1 MQHLYT
7 RYSETYSSL
16 RNVFAR
22 LRQSVLANSL
32 RTVILLFVLA
42 LSCGAWGE
50 TIYFTN
56 VALKDGKMVQGMSNA
71 KTQFITQKTNGFEAI
86 NNLTISSTPAPA
98 SIYYND
104 ADLTNLSV
112 KDKWGS
118 SSTANKYMRGF
129 KWANSTEYT
138 LSLGTNIASSI
149 IFYGWCGGKKK
160 TLTIGNKSQISAAN
174 KQTFEVYNFTDNFT
188 GDIKLKGD
196 GDFYGI
202 IAINLSSCTA
212 PTITTQPV
220 SDTYSVGAT
229 PTPLQVA
236 ATGEGTLTYQW
247 QSSTDNTTFADITGE
262 TSATY
267 TPPTD
272 KAGTTYY
279 RCIVSSGSCSETSAP
294 ATITIAANKII
305 YLNTGVWNTANPVFV
320 AHSYAGSATADI
332 VMEKCADDCSGSI
345 YKAEVPA
352 SHTNVIFLREKTGT
366 ADDWWNCNNLWN
378 RTAELTIPEN
388 NDLFTI
394 TDWNN
399 GGTYTCDGNSHNC
412 SNGTWGTYVQSYSVS
427 FNMNGHGNAVS
438 DQCVQSGAAI
448 TQPAAPTATGYT
460 FAGWYADAACT
471 QAWDFSTPV
480 TAATTLYAKWT
491 ENLTSPVSIKGAW
504 DGWTVHP
511 LEKKPGETGDVAYY
525 TVHLTAGTYEFT
537 PFCGDVHY
545 KIHIPEGA
553 AHAEPMTRARA
564 NGTEWY
570 LYKDGQENC
579 SIVADYA
586 GNYTFRIDYTP
597 TNENGRYG
605 VTVTYPAL
613 HTITYQE
620 GRPAEYGSLTT
631 FGIPTSTTQVV
642 DGGALTLPDYTT
654 IKIAAGSTTVY
665 KFAGWSDGKTTYP
678 AYQTTIDNLT
688 SDLTLT
694 ATWQPVSFN
703 IYYWDGQ
710 NEDNSQN
717 KAITGLTPTTY
728 TYASNDPLPTDAAAI
743 TNAAGKQGVVFKNW
757 KVRDWDQTTFTLK
770 DLDYTT
776 PYHRYGDINLYA
788 EWDTFCGEM
797 MRATITGE
805 SSATLTGN
813 YAGSAEV
820 KVAKGNATD
829 GYKLGKDGYFVKLTL
844 KNATFQAGDYVVVNV
859 ITPSA
864 YLELYA
870 DKGNTLWCKKTGVT
884 TGENILPLPAEAIGK
899 NTVYLYRTSKSAANM
914 NPFITYMSIVRP
926 CCTAPAF
933 TWENEPTNSRV
944 QDEDFEL
951 STTSNSGGAVIYQS
965 NNTNVATIV
974 DGNKLH
980 FVGEGTVTI
989 TAVLAANGD
998 YCDATLST
1006 TIDVVDQCGASS
1018 VIYNLP
1024 AGTNAKALTTAE
1036 SVTAT
1041 EGLTANRAITAV
1053 GITLGTSGKELTDGN
1068 NNKENLT
1075 VSIPNTS
1082 QLDKTKYLSFEYTVA
1097 DGKCFMPCD
1106 IQLKVQPISNACYF
1120 LIEMTDGNNTLSE
1133 TTTSLKNSVVND
1145 IRVNNPGNISFCR
1158 TVTLKIYSY
1167 GATTGYRLGTP
1178 IRILG
1183 TLDNSVTATIVPD
1196 GGTIP
1201 NAAALGWIL
1210 QSDGTYTKQI
1220 PQGANLTMPDIT
1232 RDGYTLTVYHDH
1244 NSDTYHPG
1252 NTFPL
1257 NANYTFTA
1265 QWRAVTPDGNVTAI
1279 VNPNGGVLTDATGWD
1294 PQLDGTFIQTV
1305 KKGSTLTLPEVTKT
1319 GYRFLYYTDETNDDY
1334 YPTSPFPLNADY
1346 VFTAQWCQHNTKL
1359 KWNVESWKFDDN
1371 GTAPKLT
1378 TTNLPDGA
1386 LIQYVSSNTAVAT
1399 ISDDGSTITPFMGG
1413 QTTIT
1418 AIYDGDGDYCPAEAS
1433 YTLTVECNDPT
1444 PQIVGEGI
1452 LTGCNNSIKLRVKQ
1466 ALETGL
1472 TDYPAT
1478 GYSFQWYKDGQP
1490 IANATADTY
1499 TAQTVG
1505 EYFVVVH
1512 GDCYSQSNTAKITSN
1527 AAATPEVVT
1536 LTRFQYYRPGHTY
1549 TDNADTRHLFAYK
1562 SAGEDSK
1569 ACEIKTVIKHA
1580 AKTAEKPDAE
1590 ITDMSFLQT
1599 TGTPDE
1605 NGRYTVTASLNAIS
1619 TDIDNLL
1626 TAGDT
1631 IVVTLT
1637 PYDNCGTLATAY
1649 AQSLN
1654 IYITNKPALAF
1665 IISGAD
1671 SYTRDNKKH
1680 KLHGDFLTGI
1690 NKADLCKQSGSAWAE
1705 SDKGT
1710 ELPLYTALKKEFEV
1724 VPVNGYAAFNL
1735 LNYEPFDIV
1744 MLTDF
1749 PKTDA
1754 INKNTHPAYG
1764 VLDSLA
1770 YIVDYRPMF
1779 SLKGHMAKKE
1789 LTTWGTKGFIADPAT
1804 PTINPQTDMTVLC
1817 YAHGIFAHLP
1827 EKANGTATTKK
1838 DSLENIIRDENN
1850 NIIVRITDGGGYNKK
1865 KALQGFT
1872 AVDANNFVNIAII
1885 PEGKSGGSL
1894 VACCERQTNINA
1906 RFLLLSVNAD
1916 ATSKITPIGEQAI
1929 IKGLHY
1935 LLETNAANVSD
1946 CSVTFHNGG
1955 DMQNPGNGDHLWT
1968 TPTNWSTG
1976 RLPLK
1981 EQNIRIIAN
1990 CIVNTTDASVANI
2003 LIKDGNTL
2011 TINSNA
2017 ALKTT
2022 GKIKQLNTDNTT
2034 SPLTNT
2040 NVITIKADASH
2051 TGALIHTTTED
2062 ETLAATVQLYSKAYL
2077 VVTAD
2082 GKKEKYWQY
2091 IGIPIKEAP
2100 IPENFFG
2107 AYTYIYS
2114 EQKGGRGWTRQ
2125 FDGSSLH
2132 GDFSGYA
2139 TSQTQAETFVLKGDL
2154 AATTDRRIRLTY
2166 TADGGQGSN
2175 LIGNSWTAP
2184 IRIDQLQTSD
2194 FNGADATIYIYN
2206 TGRDDVKDNPSYIE
2220 GPTTAGQWMSI
2231 PINMV
2236 NTAEW
2241 KGLKVIPAM
2250 QAFQVNTG
2258 EETDLV
2264 LNYNRLVRSSTTT
2277 DINTPLRA
2285 PKRTDDAL
2293 SVMRVRVSD
2302 SRTYTD
2308 LYLAQHPFFTDY
2320 FDNGWDAA
2328 FVEGDGRSASLYA
2341 ITPLGEMAVAA
2352 QPQTDG
2358 TVLGFTPRR
2367 ETEYTFSFG
2376 YTGEMLYLNDTKQ
2389 KRSTLITDWNTYTFT
2404 ANEDDDVNR
2413 FYISSTPIDV
2423 QTPTGLTNITTM
2435 DGILRINNPAHE
2447 NLSIGIYDAAGRL
2460 CALSHTAEAMADIIL
2475 PATQGV
2481 YLVHINGENTQ
2492 IVHKVTR

>member
-7 RYSETYSSL
+7 LNSVLLRFFVIFLFLSLGNNKILGDDCSCVVSNSNNTTFSETFKDGTILYNIDSDGRIKTSKGGFGKSNIIADGNKATGACLSDQRFVIKFPVAVTEIKIEAYSSSSRRRTIKKVSVGNSMEKGKYSDITSSSTLDAQSGKPDYSYTFTIKWATPIEANRYIWVDLSNKCNIYKITYTYISSCTTFTYHFGTKGQSDWQQECFVYEEGTTDTYYIKNYTIPNKTDYYVGWKGEWNNGTNTDWKSANVGLSTMPFALQRSKTLGQIENGNNVGAVGTL
-16 RNVFAR
+16 RIYGNSKDDNKYIGFIPGGYVLR
-22 LRQSVLANSL
+22 LGNGDTWTSSALTAITNKIDE
-32 RTVILLFVLA
+32 TV
-42 LSCGAWGE
+42 WTTE
-50 TIYFTN
+50 TTTLTESIINGHYY
-56 VALKDGKMVQGMSNA
+56 VALKTADGFVWSPNSSTDSQVLGIMG
-71 KTQFITQKTNGFEAI
+71 QKNGADSWG
-86 NNLTISSTPAPA
+86 NNLNTSDVGKRGFFRIWADNDANNFCCHFVPVYRIVYKANYPTGTAPA
-98 SIYYND
+98 DTYSADVSVEETKTITLAGAPAAPNGYVFGGWTLAQDGSGNVLASD
-104 ADLTNLSV
+104 A
-112 KDKWGS
+112 
-118 SSTANKYMRGF
+118 
-129 KWANSTEYT
+129 EYT
-138 LSLGTNIASSI
+138 LTQPQNDVMLYAQWEKETILYTDTYI
-149 IFYGWCGGKKK
+149 WKKQADA
-160 TLTIGNKSQISAAN
+160 TGCVENPDVAANANQAYTERTYSYSTIGGGTSMGRPTAAG
-174 KQTFEVYNFTDNFT
+174 E
-188 GDIKLKGD
+188 
-196 GDFYGI
+196 
-202 IAINLSSCTA
+202 
-212 PTITTQPV
+212 
-220 SDTYSVGAT
+220 YS
-229 PTPLQVA
+229 
-236 ATGEGTLTYQW
+236 
-247 QSSTDNTTFADITGE
+247 
-262 TSATY
+262 
-267 TPPTD
+267 
-272 KAGTTYY
+272 
-279 RCIVSSGSCSETSAP
+279 
-294 ATITIAANKII
+294 ITIAARSG
-305 YLNTGVWNTANPVFV
+305 YLIQSICTYGKVETASQISWDN
-320 AHSYAGSATADI
+320 G
-332 VMEKCADDCSGSI
+332 
-345 YKAEVPA
+345 
-352 SHTNVIFLREKTGT
+352 
-366 ADDWWNCNNLWN
+366 
-378 RTAELTIPEN
+378 LTWT
-388 NDLFTI
+388 DLE
-394 TDWNN
+394 
-399 GGTYTCDGNSHNC
+399 TYTTEQKNVF
-412 SNGTWGTYVQSYSVS
+412 T
-427 FNMNGHGNAVS
+427 
-438 DQCVQSGAAI
+438 
-448 TQPAAPTATGYT
+448 APTGGAKSFIIQCTTTDGTGGIWWRNALVTLIDGPACTDPT
-460 FAGWYADAACT
+460 FAWG
-471 QAWDFSTPV
+471 
-480 TAATTLYAKWT
+480 
-491 ENLTSPVSIKGAW
+491 
-504 DGWTVHP
+504 
-511 LEKKPGETGDVAYY
+511 
-525 TVHLTAGTYEFT
+525 
-537 PFCGDVHY
+537 
-545 KIHIPEGA
+545 
-553 AHAEPMTRARA
+553 
-564 NGTEWY
+564 
-570 LYKDGQENC
+570 
-579 SIVADYA
+579 
-586 GNYTFRIDYTP
+586 
-597 TNENGRYG
+597 
-605 VTVTYPAL
+605 
-613 HTITYQE
+613 
-620 GRPAEYGSLTT
+620 
-631 FGIPTSTTQVV
+631 
-642 DGGALTLPDYTT
+642 
-654 IKIAAGSTTVY
+654 
-665 KFAGWSDGKTTYP
+665 
-678 AYQTTIDNLT
+678 
-688 SDLTLT
+688 
-694 ATWQPVSFN
+694 
-703 IYYWDGQ
+703 
-710 NEDNSQN
+710 
-717 KAITGLTPTTY
+717 
-728 TYASNDPLPTDAAAI
+728 
-743 TNAAGKQGVVFKNW
+743 
-757 KVRDWDQTTFTLK
+757 
-770 DLDYTT
+770 
-776 PYHRYGDINLYA
+776 
-788 EWDTFCGEM
+788 
-797 MRATITGE
+797 
-805 SSATLTGN
+805 
-813 YAGSAEV
+813 
-820 KVAKGNATD
+820 
-829 GYKLGKDGYFVKLTL
+829 
-844 KNATFQAGDYVVVNV
+844 
-859 ITPSA
+859 
-864 YLELYA
+864 
-870 DKGNTLWCKKTGVT
+870 
-884 TGENILPLPAEAIGK
+884 
-899 NTVYLYRTSKSAANM
+899 
-914 NPFITYMSIVRP
+914 
-926 CCTAPAF
+926 
-933 TWENEPTNSRV
+933 NEPTNSRV

-951 STTSNSGGAVIYQS
+951 RTTSKSGGAVIYQS

-989 TAVLAANGD
+989 TAILAANGD

-1041 EGLTANRAITAV
+1041 EGLTANSKITAA
-1053 GITLGTSGKELTDGN
+1053 GITLGTKGKELTEGDG
-1068 NNKENLT
+1068 NKENLT
-1075 VSIPNTS
+1075 VSISNTS

-1097 DGKCFMPCD
+1097 GGKCFMPCD

-1133 TTTSLKNSVVND
+1133 TTTSLEHSVVND
-1145 IRVNNPGNISFCR
+1145 ILVNNPGNISFCGK
-1158 TVTLKIYSY
+1158 VTLKIYSY
-1167 GATTGYRLGTP
+1167 GATKGYRLGTP

-1232 RDGYTLTVYHDH
+1232 RDGYTLTAYHDH

-1257 NANYTFTA
+1257 NADYTFTA

-1279 VNPNGGVLTDATGWD
+1279 VNPNGGVLTDETVWTK
-1294 PQLDGTFIQTV
+1294 QLDGTFIQTV

-1346 VFTAQWCQHNTKL
+1346 VFTAQWCQRDTKL
-1359 KWNVESWKFDDN
+1359 EWNVASWKFDNN

-1378 TTNLPDGA
+1378 TTNLPAGA

-1452 LTGCNNSIKLRVKQ
+1452 LTGCNTSITLRVKQ
-1466 ALETGL
+1466 AQETGL
-1472 TDYPAT
+1472 TDYPTT
-1478 GYSFQWYKDGQP
+1478 GFSFQWYKDGQP

-1569 ACEIKTVIKHA
+1569 ACEIKAVIKHA
-1580 AKTAEKPDAE
+1580 TKTAEKPDAE
-1590 ITDMSFLQT
+1590 ITDRSFLQT
-1599 TGTPDE
+1599 TDTPDE

-1690 NKADLCKQSGSAWAE
+1690 NKADLCKQSGSKWAE
-1705 SDKGT
+1705 SDQGT
-1710 ELPLYTALKKEFEV
+1710 ELPLYTALKNEFEV
-1724 VPVNGYAAFNL
+1724 VPVNGYATFNL

-1754 INKNTHPAYG
+1754 INKDTHPAYG

-1789 LTTWGTKGFIADPAT
+1789 LTQWGTKGFIADPAT
-1804 PTINPQTDMTVLC
+1804 PTINPQMNMTVLC
-1817 YAHGIFAHLP
+1817 YAHGIFDGLD
-1827 EKANGTATTKK
+1827 EFDYKGGGTPVRT
-1838 DSLENIIRDENN
+1838 DSLNKILLDKDGNIV
-1850 NIIVRITDGGGYNKK
+1850 VRITDGGGYNKK

-1872 AVDANNFVNIAII
+1872 AVDANNFVNIATI
-1885 PEGKSGGSL
+1885 PEGKSNGSL
-1894 VACCERQTNINA
+1894 ITCCERQTNINA

-1916 ATSKITPIGEQAI
+1916 ATSKITPIGQKAI
-1929 IKGLHY
+1929 IQGLHY
-1935 LLETNAANVSD
+1935 LLKTDAANVSD

-2011 TINSNA
+2011 TINSDA

-2040 NVITIKADASH
+2040 NIITIKADANH
-2051 TGALIHTTTED
+2051 TGALIHTTAED
-2062 ETLAATVQLYSKAYL
+2062 ETLAATVELYSKAYL

-2100 IPENFFG
+2100 IPENFRG

-2114 EQKGGRGWTRQ
+2114 EQKGGNGWTRQ

-2139 TSQTQAETFVLKGDL
+2139 TSQPQAETFVLKGDL

-2184 IRIDQLQTSD
+2184 IRIDQLQTAD

-2206 TGRDDVKDNPSYIE
+2206 TGRDDVKDNPSYID
-2220 GPTTAGQWMSI
+2220 GSTTAGQWMGI

-2264 LNYNRLVRSSTTT
+2264 LNYNRLVRSSTAT
-2277 DINTPLRA
+2277 DINTPLRT
-2285 PKRTDDAL
+2285 PKRTNDAL

-2308 LYLAQHPFFTDY
+2308 LYLAQHQFFTDN

-2358 TVLGFTPRR
+2358 TVLGFTPGR

>member
-7 RYSETYSSL
+7 LNSVLLRFFVIFLFLSLGNNKILGDDCSCVVSNSNNTTFSETFKDGTILYNIDSDGRIKTSKGGFGKSNIIADGIKATGACLSDQRFVIKFPVAVTEIKIEAYSSSSGRTIKKVSVGNSMEKGKYSDITSSSTLDAQSGKPDYSYTFTIKWATPIEANRYIWVDLSNKCNIYKITYTYISSCTTFTYHFGTKGQSDWQQECFVYEEGTTDTYYIKNYTIPNKPDYYVGWKGEWNNGTNTDWKSANVGLSTMPFALQRSKTLGQIENGNNVGAVGTL
-16 RNVFAR
+16 RIYGNSKDDNKYIGFIPGGYVLR
-22 LRQSVLANSL
+22 LGNGDTWTSSALTAITNKIDE
-32 RTVILLFVLA
+32 TV
-42 LSCGAWGE
+42 WTTE
-50 TIYFTN
+50 TTTLTESIINGHYY
-56 VALKDGKMVQGMSNA
+56 VALKTADGFVWSPNRSEDSQVSGIMG
-71 KTQFITQKTNGFEAI
+71 QKNGADSWG
-86 NNLTISSTPAPA
+86 NNLNASDVGKRGFFRIWADNAANNFCCHFVPVYRIVYKANYPTGTAPA
-98 SIYYND
+98 DTYSADVSVEETKTITLAGAPAAPNGYVFSGWTLAQDGSGNVLASD
-104 ADLTNLSV
+104 A
-112 KDKWGS
+112 
-118 SSTANKYMRGF
+118 
-129 KWANSTEYT
+129 EYT
-138 LSLGTNIASSI
+138 L
-149 IFYGWCGGKKK
+149 
-160 TLTIGNKSQISAAN
+160 
-174 KQTFEVYNFTDNFT
+174 
-188 GDIKLKGD
+188 
-196 GDFYGI
+196 
-202 IAINLSSCTA
+202 
-212 PTITTQPV
+212 TQP
-220 SDTYSVGAT
+220 
-229 PTPLQVA
+229 Q
-236 ATGEGTLTYQW
+236 
-247 QSSTDNTTFADITGE
+247 
-262 TSATY
+262 
-267 TPPTD
+267 
-272 KAGTTYY
+272 
-279 RCIVSSGSCSETSAP
+279 
-294 ATITIAANKII
+294 
-305 YLNTGVWNTANPVFV
+305 
-320 AHSYAGSATADI
+320 
-332 VMEKCADDCSGSI
+332 
-345 YKAEVPA
+345 
-352 SHTNVIFLREKTGT
+352 
-366 ADDWWNCNNLWN
+366 
-378 RTAELTIPEN
+378 
-388 NDLFTI
+388 ND
-394 TDWNN
+394 
-399 GGTYTCDGNSHNC
+399 
-412 SNGTWGTYVQSYSVS
+412 VV
-427 FNMNGHGNAVS
+427 
-438 DQCVQSGAAI
+438 
-448 TQPAAPTATGYT
+448 
-460 FAGWYADAACT
+460 
-471 QAWDFSTPV
+471 
-480 TAATTLYAKWT
+480 LYAQWT
-491 ENLTSPVSIKGAW
+491 AR
-504 DGWTVHP
+504 
-511 LEKKPGETGDVAYY
+511 ETY
-525 TVHLTAGTYEFT
+525 
-537 PFCGDVHY
+537 
-545 KIHIPEGA
+545 
-553 AHAEPMTRARA
+553 
-564 NGTEWY
+564 
-570 LYKDGQENC
+570 
-579 SIVADYA
+579 
-586 GNYTFRIDYTP
+586 
-597 TNENGRYG
+597 
-605 VTVTYPAL
+605 
-613 HTITYQE
+613 TITY
-620 GRPAEYGSLTT
+620 YDT
-631 FGIPTSTTQVV
+631 
-642 DGGALTLPDYTT
+642 D
-654 IKIAAGSTTVY
+654 
-665 KFAGWSDGKTTYP
+665 KTTE
-678 AYQTTIDNLT
+678 L
-688 SDLTLT
+688 
-694 ATWQPVSFN
+694 
-703 IYYWDGQ
+703 
-710 NEDNSQN
+710 
-717 KAITGLTPTTY
+717 TGLTPTEY
-728 TYASNDPLPTDAAAI
+728 TKGVGVAAFPTPVKEGYTFKEWHIFWTDGGIEHDEVKSSILPTDFG
-743 TNAAGKQGVVFKNW
+743 NV
-757 KVRDWDQTTFTLK
+757 
-770 DLDYTT
+770 
-776 PYHRYGDINLYA
+776 NLYA
-788 EWDTFCGEM
+788 VWDTFCGEM
-797 MRATITGE
+797 MRATITGA

-813 YAGSAEV
+813 YAGSPTESVEV
-820 KVAKGNATD
+820 NVATGNATN
-829 GYKLGKDGYFVKLTL
+829 GYKLGADGNYVKLTL

-859 ITPSA
+859 VKKPDGDI
-864 YLELYA
+864 LELYA
-870 DKGNTLWCKKTGVT
+870 NNDKILWCKKTGVT
-884 TGENILPLPAEAIGK
+884 TGENILPLPAEAVGK
-899 NTVYLYRTSKSAANM
+899 NTVYLYRTSSSM

-926 CCTAPAF
+926 CCTAPTFA
-933 TWENEPTNSRV
+933 WVNEPTNSRV
-944 QDEDFEL
+944 QDADFEL
-951 STTSNSGGAVIYQS
+951 STTSNSGGAVTYQS
-965 NNTNVATIV
+965 NNTYVATIV

-1041 EGLTANRAITAV
+1041 EGLTANTAITAA
-1053 GITLGTSGKELTDGN
+1053 GITLGTSGKEGTDSN

-1106 IQLKVQPISNACYF
+1106 IQLKVQPISNACFF

-1133 TTTSLKNSVVND
+1133 TTTSLAKTIVHD
-1145 IRVNNPGNISFCR
+1145 IRVNNPGNISFCGE
-1158 TVTLKIYSY
+1158 VTLKIYSY

-1196 GGTIP
+1196 DGTIP

-1210 QSDGTYTKQI
+1210 QSDSTYTKQI

-1232 RDGYTLTVYHDH
+1232 RDRYTLTAYHDR

-1279 VNPNGGVLTDATGWD
+1279 VNPNEGVLTDATGWD
-1294 PQLDGTFIQTV
+1294 LQWDGTFIKTV

-1346 VFTAQWCQHNTKL
+1346 VFTAQWCQYDTKL
-1359 KWNVESWKFDDN
+1359 EWNVASWKFGV
-1371 GTAPKLT
+1371 GTAPTL
-1378 TTNLPDGA
+1378 TTNLPAGA

-1399 ISDDGSTITPFMGG
+1399 ISDNGSTITPFMGG

-1418 AIYDGDGDYCPAEAS
+1418 AIYDGDGDHCPAEAS

-1452 LTGCNNSIKLRVKQ
+1452 LTGCNNSITLRVKQ

-1490 IANATADTY
+1490 IANATANTY

-1512 GDCYSQSNTAKITSN
+1512 RDCYSQSNTAKITSN
-1527 AAATPEVVT
+1527 AAVTPEVVT

-1569 ACEIKTVIKHA
+1569 ACEIKAVIKHA

-1590 ITDMSFLQT
+1590 ITDKSFLQT

-1637 PYDNCGTLATAY
+1637 PYDNCGNLATAY

-1671 SYTRDNKKH
+1671 SYTRDKYSH
-1680 KLHGDFLTGI
+1680 RLHGDFLTGI
-1690 NKADLCKQSGSAWAE
+1690 NKADLCKQTALGWVE
-1705 SDKGT
+1705 NDKKT
-1710 ELPLYTALKKEFEV
+1710 ELPLYTALKTDFEV

-1754 INKNTHPAYG
+1754 INKKTHPTYG

-1789 LTTWGTKGFIADPAT
+1789 LTTWASKGFIADPAT

-1817 YAHGIFAHLP
+1817 YAHGIFDHLP
-1827 EKANGTATTKK
+1827 EKAKGTATTKE
-1838 DSLENIIRDENN
+1838 DSLENIIRDEND
-1850 NIIVRITDGGGYNKK
+1850 NIIVRITDGGGYETIKDNKK
-1865 KALQGFT
+1865 EYPKALQGFT

-1906 RFLLLSVNAD
+1906 RFLLLSVNAG
-1916 ATSKITPIGEQAI
+1916 ATSKITPIGTKAI

-1935 LLETNAANVSD
+1935 LLETNAAYVSD

-1990 CIVNTTDASVANI
+1990 CIVNTTDATVANI

-2022 GKIKQLNTDNTT
+2022 GKIKQLNTDNYTT

-2040 NVITIKADASH
+2040 GVITIKADADH

-2206 TGRDDVKDNPSYIE
+2206 TGRDDMKDNPSYIN
-2220 GPTTAGQWMSI
+2220 GNGSTTAGQWMSI

-2264 LNYNRLVRSSTTT
+2264 LNYNRLVRSSTTP

-2308 LYLAQHPFFTDY
+2308 LYLAQHPFFTDN

-2358 TVLGFTPRR
+2358 TVLGFTPGR

-2376 YTGEMLYLNDTKQ
+2376 YTGGMLYLNDTKQ
-2389 KRSTLITDWNTYTFT
+2389 KRSMLITDWNTYTFT
-2404 ANEDDDVNR
+2404 TNEDDDVNR

-2423 QTPTGLTNITTM
+2423 QTPTGLTNITTI

>member
-1 MQHLYT
+1 MDNYMDNYMFTTQNRIFIQLLTIFAHPYLKYALSLHTFSNWAFMPQNTSFNCKSKIYHNMQHLYT
-7 RYSETYSSL
+7 RYFETHSSL

-42 LSCGAWGE
+42 LSCGAWGAANITSDNIFATGNTTFE
-50 TIYFTN
+50 NIGIISKEKTYWYNGIKLYSCNSQSITKGGDKFTTQISVPSYIADVTSGDN
-56 VALKDGKMVQGMSNA
+56 GGGYSLSGLGVQQHALAVHL
-71 KTQFITQKTNGFEAI
+71 QKG
-86 NNLTISSTPAPA
+86 NNLEVIVHCNS
-98 SIYYND
+98 
-104 ADLTNLSV
+104 LT
-112 KDKWGS
+112 
-118 SSTANKYMRGF
+118 A
-129 KWANSTEYT
+129 
-138 LSLGTNIASSI
+138 
-149 IFYGWCGGKKK
+149 CG
-160 TLTIGNKSQISAAN
+160 LTIGLDNVEYDAAYTPKTYKGVSSQISITPTQDDKTGRYHYKYTAS
-174 KQTFEVYNFTDNFT
+174 KDCVVKFLYSSSGTGKGKIFVYES
-188 GDIKLKGD
+188 
-196 GDFYGI
+196 
-202 IAINLSSCTA
+202 INVTSSCTA

-220 SDTYSVGAT
+220 SATYSIGAT

-247 QSSTDNTTFADITGE
+247 QSSTDNATFANISNA
-262 TSATY
+262 TSNTY

-279 RCIVSSGSCSETSAP
+279 HCIVSSGSCSATSAT
-294 ATITIAANKII
+294 ATITIAADNTV
-305 YLNTGVWNTANPVFV
+305 YLKPNSNWLQANARFAVYYWDASNTGWADMTRVSECEEVYMAQIPANYTNIIFCRMNPSSAGNNFDVGTVWN
-320 AHSYAGSATADI
+320 
-332 VMEKCADDCSGSI
+332 
-345 YKAEVPA
+345 
-352 SHTNVIFLREKTGT
+352 KTVDLT
-366 ADDWWNCNNLWN
+366 IENSNLY
-378 RTAELTIPEN
+378 ELTEDN
-388 NDLFTI
+388 NNWSTGSWKTYTPIECIDRWYVSGDFNNFDLTHPFTNNQVAI
-394 TDWNN
+394 TLAANTTYQFKIQHQVGNTYTWFGNSGTMTSTNCTDWNFGSLGQDDTN
-399 GGTYTCDGNSHNC
+399 AKITTTIAGAYLFTMSVNP
-412 SNGTWGTYVQSYSVS
+412 NGT
-427 FNMNGHGNAVS
+427 
-438 DQCVQSGAAI
+438 
-448 TQPAAPTATGYT
+448 PK
-460 FAGWYADAACT
+460 
-471 QAWDFSTPV
+471 
-480 TAATTLYAKWT
+480 L
-491 ENLTSPVSIKGAW
+491 
-504 DGWTVHP
+504 
-511 LEKKPGETGDVAYY
+511 
-525 TVHLTAGTYEFT
+525 
-537 PFCGDVHY
+537 
-545 KIHIPEGA
+545 
-553 AHAEPMTRARA
+553 
-564 NGTEWY
+564 
-570 LYKDGQENC
+570 
-579 SIVADYA
+579 
-586 GNYTFRIDYTP
+586 
-597 TNENGRYG
+597 
-605 VTVTYPAL
+605 TVTYPAL
-613 HTITYQE
+613 HTIKYDANMPTAWGKVVPFSAADIPSETASVGYGASYTLSANTPAIVEAKGATYAIYTFAGWNTQAD
-620 GRPAEYGSLTT
+620 GKGTT
-631 FGIPTSTTQVV
+631 YS
-642 DGGALTLPDYTT
+642 
-654 IKIAAGSTTVY
+654 AGSTIPSVSGDITLY
-665 KFAGWSDGKTTYP
+665 AQWTPRPFNITY
-678 AYQTTIDNLT
+678 YDDNQTTVLNLT
-688 SDLTLT
+688 
-694 ATWQPVSFN
+694 PN
-703 IYYWDGQ
+703 
-710 NEDNSQN
+710 
-717 KAITGLTPTTY
+717 TY
-728 TYASNDPLPTDAAAI
+728 TYPVSTTFPTP
-743 TNAAGKQGVVFKNW
+743 TKQGYSFLGWKTSPTATDYITKTDTYYGNFK
-757 KVRDWDQTTFTLK
+757 
-770 DLDYTT
+770 
-776 PYHRYGDINLYA
+776 LYA
-788 EWDTFCGEM
+788 QWKKETILYTDTYIWKQKADATGCVVDPNVAANANQEEVCTEKTYSSSTIGGGNSMGRPDNVGEYSITIAAQPGYLIQSICTYGKVETASKISWDKGITWTDL
-797 MRATITGE
+797 ATYTEQKKVFTAPTG
-805 SSATLTGN
+805 G
-813 YAGSAEV
+813 
-820 KVAKGNATD
+820 AKSFIIKCTTTD
-829 GYKLGKDGYFVKLTL
+829 GTGGIWWRNALVTLIDG
-844 KNATFQAGDYVVVNV
+844 
-859 ITPSA
+859 
-864 YLELYA
+864 
-870 DKGNTLWCKKTGVT
+870 
-884 TGENILPLPAEAIGK
+884 PA
-899 NTVYLYRTSKSAANM
+899 
-914 NPFITYMSIVRP
+914 
-926 CCTAPAF
+926 CTAPAF
-933 TWENEPTNSRV
+933 AWGKEPTNSRV
-944 QDEDFEL
+944 QDADFEL

-1041 EGLTANRAITAV
+1041 EGLTANTAITAA
-1053 GITLGTSGKELTDGN
+1053 GITLGTSGKEWTDSN

-1097 DGKCFMPCD
+1097 GGKCFMPCD

-1133 TTTSLKNSVVND
+1133 TTTSLEHSVVND
-1145 IRVNNPGNISFCR
+1145 IRVNNPGNISFCGK
-1158 TVTLKIYSY
+1158 VTLKIYSY

-1257 NANYTFTA
+1257 NADYTFTA
-1265 QWRAVTPDGNVTAI
+1265 QWRAVTPDGSVTAI
-1279 VNPNGGVLTDATGWD
+1279 VNPNGGVLTDETGWTK
-1294 PQLDGTFIQTV
+1294 QLDGTFIQTV

-1319 GYRFLYYTDETNDDY
+1319 GYCFLYYTDETNDDY

-1346 VFTAQWCQHNTKL
+1346 VFTAQWCQHDTKL
-1359 KWNVESWKFDDN
+1359 EWNVESWKFDDN

-1378 TTNLPDGA
+1378 TTNLPAGA

-1590 ITDMSFLQT
+1590 ITDKSFLQT

-1710 ELPLYTALKKEFEV
+1710 ELPLYTALKTDFEV

-1754 INKNTHPAYG
+1754 INKKTKPAYG

-1817 YAHGIFAHLP
+1817 YAHGIFDHLP

-2022 GKIKQLNTDNTT
+2022 GKIKQLNTDNNTT

-2040 NVITIKADASH
+2040 GVITIKADADH

-2206 TGRDDVKDNPSYIE
+2206 TGRDDVKDNPSYIK
-2220 GPTTAGQWMSI
+2220 GSTTAGQWMSI

-2264 LNYNRLVRSSTTT
+2264 LNYNRLVRSSTTA

-2308 LYLAQHPFFTDY
+2308 LYLAQHPFFTDN

-2358 TVLGFTPRR
+2358 TVLGFTPGR

-2423 QTPTGLTNITTM
+2423 QTPTGLTNITTI

>member
-7 RYSETYSSL
+7 RYSETHSSI

-22 LRQSVLANSL
+22 LQQSVLANSL

-42 LSCGAWGE
+42 LSCNVWGE
-50 TIYFTN
+50 VYYIGCFGN
-56 VALKDGKMVQGMSNA
+56 VSEKGELTKASSYSNLSLTSIKYSNNTYA
-71 KTQFITQKTNGFEAI
+71 KTTEITYNFLSDKNGKFAGSTLTDILETSKWSSGSGSCYAGGIKLAKGSTYSITLQNSEIISKVTFIGYPNGK
-86 NNLTISSTPAPA
+86 NGTIKIA
-98 SIYYND
+98 
-104 ADLTNLSV
+104 
-112 KDKWGS
+112 
-118 SSTANKYMRGF
+118 
-129 KWANSTEYT
+129 STENT
-138 LSLGTNIASSI
+138 LEAKQFYKFEIPNISKSSVSIEIGT
-149 IFYGWCGGKKK
+149 
-160 TLTIGNKSQISAAN
+160 TQDL
-174 KQTFEVYNFTDNFT
+174 
-188 GDIKLKGD
+188 
-196 GDFYGI
+196 YGI
-202 IAINLSSCTA
+202 FVIETTSTSSCTK
-212 PTITTQPV
+212 PIITTQPV
-220 SDTYSVGAT
+220 SDTYPVGAT
-229 PTPLQVA
+229 PTLQVV
-236 ATGEGTLTYQW
+236 ATGDALTYQW
-247 QSSTDNTTFADITGE
+247 QSSTDNTTFADISNATND
-262 TSATY
+262 TY

-279 RCIVSSGSCSETSAP
+279 RCIVSSGSCSTTSAS
-294 ATITIAANKII
+294 ATITIAADNTV
-305 YLNTGVWNTANPVFV
+305 YLKPNSNWLQANARFAVYYWDASNTGWADMTRVSECEEVYMAQIPAN
-320 AHSYAGSATADI
+320 Y
-332 VMEKCADDCSGSI
+332 
-345 YKAEVPA
+345 
-352 SHTNVIFLREKTGT
+352 TNIIFCRMNPSSVGNNFDNGT
-366 ADDWWNCNNLWN
+366 VWN
-378 RTAELTIPEN
+378 RTEDLTIGNSNLYELTEDN
-388 NDLFTI
+388 NNWSTGSWKTYTPIECIDRWYVSGDFNNFDLTHPFTDNQVAI
-394 TDWNN
+394 TLAANTTYQFKIQHQVGNTYTWFGNSGTMTSTNCTDWNFGSLGQDDTN
-399 GGTYTCDGNSHNC
+399 AKITTTIAGAYLFTMSVNP
-412 SNGTWGTYVQSYSVS
+412 NGT
-427 FNMNGHGNAVS
+427 
-438 DQCVQSGAAI
+438 
-448 TQPAAPTATGYT
+448 PK
-460 FAGWYADAACT
+460 
-471 QAWDFSTPV
+471 
-480 TAATTLYAKWT
+480 L
-491 ENLTSPVSIKGAW
+491 
-504 DGWTVHP
+504 
-511 LEKKPGETGDVAYY
+511 
-525 TVHLTAGTYEFT
+525 
-537 PFCGDVHY
+537 
-545 KIHIPEGA
+545 
-553 AHAEPMTRARA
+553 
-564 NGTEWY
+564 
-570 LYKDGQENC
+570 
-579 SIVADYA
+579 
-586 GNYTFRIDYTP
+586 
-597 TNENGRYG
+597 
-605 VTVTYPAL
+605 TVTYPAP

-620 GRPAEYGSLTT
+620 GRPAEYDRLTT
-631 FGIPTSTTQVV
+631 FGIPTSTTQVA

-654 IKIAAGSTTVY
+654 IKIAAESGNITVY
-665 KFAGWSDGKTTYP
+665 EFAGWSDGKTTYP
-678 AYQTTIDNLT
+678 ANQTTIDNIT
-688 SDLTLT
+688 FDLTLT

-717 KAITGLTPTTY
+717 KAINGLTPTTY
-728 TYASNDPLPTDAAAI
+728 TYASKDLLPTDATAI
-743 TNAAGKQGVVFKNW
+743 TNAAGNQGVVFKNW
-757 KVRDWDQTTFTLK
+757 KVRDWSQTTFTLK

-776 PYHRYGDINLYA
+776 PYHLYGDINLYA

-797 MRATITGE
+797 MRATIASA
-805 SSATLTGN
+805 SSATLSGN

-820 KVAKGNATD
+820 NVATGDATN
-829 GYKLGKDGYFVKLTL
+829 GYKLGQAGHYVKLTL

-859 ITPSA
+859 VKKTDGDN
-864 YLELYA
+864 LELYDA
-870 DKGNTLWCKKTGVT
+870 DNGKTLWCKKTGVT
-884 TGENILPLPAEAIGK
+884 TGENILPLPAEAVGK
-899 NTVYLYRTSKSAANM
+899 NAVCLYRTSKSM
-914 NPFITYMSIVRP
+914 NPYITYMSIVRP
-926 CCTAPAF
+926 CCTAPTFA
-933 TWENEPTNSRV
+933 WAKEPTNSRV
-944 QDEDFEL
+944 QDADFEL
-951 STTSNSGGAVIYQS
+951 NTTSNSGGAVIYQS

-974 DGNKLH
+974 GGNKLH

-1006 TIDVVDQCGASS
+1006 TIDVVDQCGTSS

-1024 AGTNAKALTTAE
+1024 AGTGAKALTTAE
-1036 SVTAT
+1036 SATAT
-1041 EGLTANRAITAV
+1041 EGLTANNAITAA
-1053 GITLGTSGKELTDGN
+1053 GITLGTSGKELTEGDG
-1068 NNKENLT
+1068 NKENLT

-1097 DGKCFMPCD
+1097 GGKCFMPCD
-1106 IQLKVQPISNACYF
+1106 IQLKVQPIKNDCYF

-1133 TTTSLKNSVVND
+1133 TTTSLKNSVVHD
-1145 IRVNNPGNISFCR
+1145 IRVNNPDNISFCGK
-1158 TVTLKIYSY
+1158 VTLKIYSY

-1232 RDGYTLTVYHDH
+1232 RDGYTLTAYHDH
-1244 NSDTYHPG
+1244 NSALYHPG

-1279 VNPNGGVLTDATGWD
+1279 VNPNGGVLTDATGWT

-1305 KKGSTLTLPEVTKT
+1305 KKGSTLTLPKVTKM

-1346 VFTAQWCQHNTKL
+1346 VFTAQWCQHDTKL
-1359 KWNVESWKFDDN
+1359 EWNVTSWKFDDN

-1386 LIQYVSSNTAVAT
+1386 LIQYVSSNTAIAT

-1590 ITDMSFLQT
+1590 ITDKSFLIT

-1619 TDIDNLL
+1619 ADIDNLL

-1817 YAHGIFAHLP
+1817 YAHGIFDHLP

-1990 CIVNTTDASVANI
+1990 CIVNTTDATVANI

-2040 NVITIKADASH
+2040 GVITIKADADH
-2051 TGALIHTTTED
+2051 TGALIHTTAED

-2114 EQKGGRGWTRQ
+2114 EQKSGRGWTRQ

-2206 TGRDDVKDNPSYIE
+2206 TGRDDVKDNPSYIK
-2220 GPTTAGQWMSI
+2220 GSTTAGQWMSI

-2264 LNYNRLVRSSTTT
+2264 LNYNRLVRSSTTA

-2308 LYLAQHPFFTDY
+2308 LYLAQHPFFTDN

-2358 TVLGFTPRR
+2358 TVLGFTPGR

-2404 ANEDDDVNR
+2404 TNEDDDVNR

-2423 QTPTGLTNITTM
+2423 QTPTGLTNITTI

>member
-7 RYSETYSSL
+7 RHSETHSSL

-32 RTVILLFVLA
+32 RAIILLFVLA
-42 LSCGAWGE
+42 LSCGAWGGANTTSDNIFATGNTTFE
-50 TIYFTN
+50 KIGIILEKNTYWYNGIKLYSCNSQSIKQGGDRFT
-56 VALKDGKMVQGMSNA
+56 
-71 KTQFITQKTNGFEAI
+71 TQ
-86 NNLTISSTPAPA
+86 ISVPSYIEDVT
-98 SIYYND
+98 SGE
-104 ADLTNLSV
+104 
-112 KDKWGS
+112 KWGS
-118 SSTANKYMRGF
+118 YSLSGLGIQQHALAVHLQKGNNLEVIVHCNSLTA
-129 KWANSTEYT
+129 
-138 LSLGTNIASSI
+138 
-149 IFYGWCGGKKK
+149 CG
-160 TLTIGNKSQISAAN
+160 LTIGLDNVEYGTAYTTSTYKDVSQKVSITPTRDNNTGRYHYKYTASEDCVVKFLYSSSGTGAG
-174 KQTFEVYNFTDNFT
+174 KIFVYES
-188 GDIKLKGD
+188 
-196 GDFYGI
+196 
-202 IAINLSSCTA
+202 INVTSSCTT

-220 SDTYSVGAT
+220 SATYSVGAP
-229 PTPLQVA
+229 PTSLQIA

-262 TSATY
+262 TSAIY

-279 RCIVSSGSCSETSAP
+279 HCIVSSGSCSETSAT
-294 ATITIAANKII
+294 ATITIAADNTI
-305 YLNTGVWNTANPVFV
+305 YLKPNSNWLQDNARFAVYYWDASNTGWADMTRVSECEEVYMAQIPAN
-320 AHSYAGSATADI
+320 Y
-332 VMEKCADDCSGSI
+332 
-345 YKAEVPA
+345 
-352 SHTNVIFLREKTGT
+352 TNIIFCRMNPSSVG
-366 ADDWWNCNNLWN
+366 NNFDNDTVWN
-378 RTAELTIPEN
+378 RTEDLTIGNSNLYELTEDN
-388 NDLFTI
+388 NNWSTGSWKTYTSIECINRWYVSGDFNNFDLTHPFTDNQVAITLAANTTYQFKIQHQVGNTYTWFGNSGTMTSTNCTDWDFGMLGKDDTNAKITTTIAGAYLFTMSV
-394 TDWNN
+394 NP
-399 GGTYTCDGNSHNC
+399 
-412 SNGTWGTYVQSYSVS
+412 NGT
-427 FNMNGHGNAVS
+427 
-438 DQCVQSGAAI
+438 
-448 TQPAAPTATGYT
+448 PK
-460 FAGWYADAACT
+460 
-471 QAWDFSTPV
+471 
-480 TAATTLYAKWT
+480 L
-491 ENLTSPVSIKGAW
+491 
-504 DGWTVHP
+504 
-511 LEKKPGETGDVAYY
+511 
-525 TVHLTAGTYEFT
+525 
-537 PFCGDVHY
+537 
-545 KIHIPEGA
+545 
-553 AHAEPMTRARA
+553 
-564 NGTEWY
+564 
-570 LYKDGQENC
+570 
-579 SIVADYA
+579 
-586 GNYTFRIDYTP
+586 
-597 TNENGRYG
+597 
-605 VTVTYPAL
+605 TVTYPAL
-613 HTITYQE
+613 HTIKYDANMPMAWGTIVPFYADYIPSE
-620 GRPAEYGSLTT
+620 TASVGYGASYTLSANTPA
-631 FGIPTSTTQVV
+631 IV
-642 DGGALTLPDYTT
+642 
-654 IKIAAGSTTVY
+654 KAAGETYAIYT
-665 KFAGWSDGKTTYP
+665 FAGWNTQADGKGTTYSAGGTIP
-678 AYQTTIDNLT
+678 SVSGDITLYAQWTPREFSITYYDDDQTTVLNLT
-688 SDLTLT
+688 
-694 ATWQPVSFN
+694 PN
-703 IYYWDGQ
+703 
-710 NEDNSQN
+710 
-717 KAITGLTPTTY
+717 TY
-728 TYASNDPLPTDAAAI
+728 TYPVS
-743 TNAAGKQGVVFKNW
+743 
-757 KVRDWDQTTFTLK
+757 TTFPTPTRQGYSFLGWK
-770 DLDYTT
+770 TEPAATT
-776 PYHRYGDINLYA
+776 YITKTDTYHGDFKLYA
-788 EWDTFCGEM
+788 EWKKETILYTDTYIWKKQADATGCVENPDVAANANQAYTERTYSYSTIGGGTSMGRPTAAGEYSI
-797 MRATITGE
+797 TIAARSGYLIQSICTYGKVETASQISWDNGLTWTDLETYTTEQKNVFTAPTG
-805 SSATLTGN
+805 G
-813 YAGSAEV
+813 
-820 KVAKGNATD
+820 AKSFIIQCTTTD
-829 GYKLGKDGYFVKLTL
+829 GTGGIWWRNALVTLIDGPACTDP
-844 KNATFQAGDYVVVNV
+844 TFAWG
-859 ITPSA
+859 
-864 YLELYA
+864 
-870 DKGNTLWCKKTGVT
+870 
-884 TGENILPLPAEAIGK
+884 
-899 NTVYLYRTSKSAANM
+899 
-914 NPFITYMSIVRP
+914 
-926 CCTAPAF
+926 
-933 TWENEPTNSRV
+933 NEPTNSRV

-951 STTSNSGGAVIYQS
+951 RTTSKSGGAVIYQS

-989 TAVLAANGD
+989 TAILAANGD

-1024 AGTNAKALTTAE
+1024 AGTKAAALATAE

-1041 EGLTANRAITAV
+1041 EGLTANSKITAA
-1053 GITLGTSGKELTDGN
+1053 GITLGTKGKELTEGDG
-1068 NNKENLT
+1068 NKENLT
-1075 VSIPNTS
+1075 VSISNTS
-1082 QLDKTKYLSFEYTVA
+1082 QLDKTQYLSFEYTIA

-1106 IQLKVQPISNACYF
+1106 IQLKVQPITNACYF

-1133 TTTSLKNSVVND
+1133 TTTSLEHSVISD
-1145 IRVNNPGNISFCR
+1145 IRVNNPGNISFCGK
-1158 TVTLKIYSY
+1158 VTLKIYSY
-1167 GATTGYRLGTP
+1167 GTTTGYRLGTP

-1232 RDGYTLTVYHDH
+1232 RDGYTLTAYHDH

-1279 VNPNGGVLTDATGWD
+1279 VNPNGGVLTDETVWTK
-1294 PQLDGTFIQTV
+1294 QLDGTFIQTV

-1346 VFTAQWCQHNTKL
+1346 VFTAQWCQRDTKL
-1359 KWNVESWKFDDN
+1359 EWNVASWKFDNN
-1371 GTAPKLT
+1371 GTAPTLT
-1378 TTNLPDGA
+1378 TDLPDGA
-1386 LIQYVSSNTAVAT
+1386 PIQYVSSNTAVAT

-1452 LTGCNNSIKLRVKQ
+1452 LTGCNTSITLRVKQ
-1466 ALETGL
+1466 AQETGL
-1472 TDYPAT
+1472 TDYPTT
-1478 GYSFQWYKDGQP
+1478 GFSFQWYKDGQP

-1569 ACEIKTVIKHA
+1569 ACEIKAVIKHA
-1580 AKTAEKPDAE
+1580 TKTAEKPDAE
-1590 ITDMSFLQT
+1590 ITDKSFLQT

-1619 TDIDNLL
+1619 ADIDNLL

-1637 PYDNCGTLATAY
+1637 PYDNCSTLATAY

-1710 ELPLYTALKKEFEV
+1710 ELPLYAALKKEFEV

-1754 INKNTHPAYG
+1754 INKKTHPAYG

-1817 YAHGIFAHLP
+1817 YAHGIFDGLEDLKYTGESTP
-1827 EKANGTATTKK
+1827 TRT
-1838 DSLENIIRDENN
+1838 DSLNKIILDKDGNIV
-1850 NIIVRITDGGGYNKK
+1850 VRITDGGGYNKE

-1894 VACCERQTNINA
+1894 ITCCERQTNINA

-1916 ATSKITPIGEQAI
+1916 ATSKITPIGQQAI
-1929 IKGLHY
+1929 IQGLHY
-1935 LLETNAANVSD
+1935 LLETNAAKVSD

-1968 TPTNWSTG
+1968 TSTNWSTG

-2051 TGALIHTTTED
+2051 TGALIHTTAED
-2062 ETLAATVQLYSKAYL
+2062 ETLAATVELYSKAYL

-2082 GKKEKYWQY
+2082 GKKKKYWQY

-2100 IPENFFG
+2100 IPENFLG
-2107 AYTYIYS
+2107 AYTYLYS
-2114 EQKGGRGWTRQ
+2114 EQIVGNGWTRQ

-2139 TSQTQAETFVLKGDL
+2139 TSQPKAETFILRGDL

-2184 IRIDQLQTSD
+2184 IRIDKLQTAD
-2194 FNGADATIYIYN
+2194 FNGANATIYIYN
-2206 TGRDDVKDNPSYIE
+2206 TGRDDVKDNPSYID
-2220 GPTTAGQWMSI
+2220 GSTTAGQWMGI

-2264 LNYNRLVRSSTTT
+2264 LDYNRLVRSSTAT

-2285 PKRTDDAL
+2285 PKQTNDAL

-2308 LYLAQHPFFTDY
+2308 LYLAQHPFFTDN
-2320 FDNGWDAA
+2320 FDNGWDAT
-2328 FVEGDGRSASLYA
+2328 FVSGDGRSASLYA

-2358 TVLGFTPRR
+2358 TVLGFTPGR

-2423 QTPTGLTNITTM
+2423 QTPTGLTNITTI

-2460 CALSHTAEAMADIIL
+2460 CALLHTAEAMADIIL

>member
-7 RYSETYSSL
+7 GYSETYSL
-16 RNVFAR
+16 LQNVFAR

-32 RTVILLFVLA
+32 RTITLLFALA
-42 LSCGAWGE
+42 LSCGAWGAEVVTSSATTWEYNKTHSAKDYTSKGDNGLYFNATANTDYIKLQNTNILYFNIPSGVSGTLTVTCTPQSNDYVALDMYIGDNLTE
-50 TIYFTN
+50 TQIMHAKTETTIVFNIPITTSQASVHLKSTRSSSKDPNNLSSSGKQINVSKLVWSPASSCTTFTYHFGTEGQSDWQQECFVYEEGTTDTYYIKNYTIPNKPNYYVGWQEQWNDGTNADWKSANVGLSTMPFALQRSKTLGKIENGNNVGAVGTLRIYGNLKDDNKYIGFIPGGYVLRLGNGDTWTSSALTAITN
-56 VALKDGKMVQGMSNA
+56 KIDETVWTTEATTLTESLINGNYYVALKTADGFVWSPNRSEDSQVSGIMG
-71 KTQFITQKTNGFEAI
+71 QKNGANSWG
-86 NNLTISSTPAPA
+86 NNLNASDVGKRGFFRIWADNAANNFCCHFVPVYRIVYKANYPTGTAPA
-98 SIYYND
+98 DTYSADVSVEETKTITLAGAPAAPNGYVFSGWTLAQDGSGNVLASD
-104 ADLTNLSV
+104 A
-112 KDKWGS
+112 
-118 SSTANKYMRGF
+118 
-129 KWANSTEYT
+129 EYT
-138 LSLGTNIASSI
+138 L
-149 IFYGWCGGKKK
+149 
-160 TLTIGNKSQISAAN
+160 
-174 KQTFEVYNFTDNFT
+174 
-188 GDIKLKGD
+188 
-196 GDFYGI
+196 
-202 IAINLSSCTA
+202 
-212 PTITTQPV
+212 TQP
-220 SDTYSVGAT
+220 
-229 PTPLQVA
+229 Q
-236 ATGEGTLTYQW
+236 
-247 QSSTDNTTFADITGE
+247 
-262 TSATY
+262 
-267 TPPTD
+267 
-272 KAGTTYY
+272 
-279 RCIVSSGSCSETSAP
+279 
-294 ATITIAANKII
+294 
-305 YLNTGVWNTANPVFV
+305 
-320 AHSYAGSATADI
+320 
-332 VMEKCADDCSGSI
+332 
-345 YKAEVPA
+345 
-352 SHTNVIFLREKTGT
+352 
-366 ADDWWNCNNLWN
+366 
-378 RTAELTIPEN
+378 
-388 NDLFTI
+388 ND
-394 TDWNN
+394 
-399 GGTYTCDGNSHNC
+399 
-412 SNGTWGTYVQSYSVS
+412 VV
-427 FNMNGHGNAVS
+427 
-438 DQCVQSGAAI
+438 
-448 TQPAAPTATGYT
+448 
-460 FAGWYADAACT
+460 
-471 QAWDFSTPV
+471 
-480 TAATTLYAKWT
+480 LYAQWT
-491 ENLTSPVSIKGAW
+491 AR
-504 DGWTVHP
+504 
-511 LEKKPGETGDVAYY
+511 ETY
-525 TVHLTAGTYEFT
+525 
-537 PFCGDVHY
+537 
-545 KIHIPEGA
+545 
-553 AHAEPMTRARA
+553 
-564 NGTEWY
+564 
-570 LYKDGQENC
+570 
-579 SIVADYA
+579 
-586 GNYTFRIDYTP
+586 
-597 TNENGRYG
+597 
-605 VTVTYPAL
+605 
-613 HTITYQE
+613 TITY
-620 GRPAEYGSLTT
+620 YDT
-631 FGIPTSTTQVV
+631 
-642 DGGALTLPDYTT
+642 D
-654 IKIAAGSTTVY
+654 
-665 KFAGWSDGKTTYP
+665 KTTK
-678 AYQTTIDNLT
+678 L
-688 SDLTLT
+688 
-694 ATWQPVSFN
+694 
-703 IYYWDGQ
+703 
-710 NEDNSQN
+710 
-717 KAITGLTPTTY
+717 TGLTPTEY
-728 TYASNDPLPTDAAAI
+728 TKGVGVAAFPTPVKEGY
-743 TNAAGKQGVVFKNW
+743 TFKEWHIFWTDGGIEHDEVKSSILSTDFGN
-757 KVRDWDQTTFTLK
+757 V
-770 DLDYTT
+770 
-776 PYHRYGDINLYA
+776 NLYA
-788 EWDTFCGEM
+788 VWDTFCGEM
-797 MRATITGE
+797 MRATITGA

-813 YAGSAEV
+813 YAGSVEV
-820 KVAKGNATD
+820 NVAKGNATD
-829 GYKLGKDGYFVKLTL
+829 GYKLGSDGNYVKLTL

-870 DKGNTLWCKKTGVT
+870 DNKGNTQWCKKTGVT
-884 TGENILPLPAEAIGK
+884 TGENILHLPAEAIGK
-899 NTVYLYRTSKSAANM
+899 STVYLYRTSESSANM
-914 NPFITYMSIVRP
+914 NPHITYMSIVRP
-926 CCTAPAF
+926 CCTAPTFA
-933 TWENEPTNSRV
+933 WVNEPTNSRV
-944 QDEDFEL
+944 QDTDFEL
-951 STTSNSGGAVIYQS
+951 STISNSGGAVIYQS
-965 NNTNVATIV
+965 NNTYVATIV

-989 TAVLAANGD
+989 TAVLAANGN

-1024 AGTNAKALTTAE
+1024 AGTNATALTTAE

-1041 EGLTANRAITAV
+1041 EGLTANTAITAV
-1053 GITLGTSGKELTDGN
+1053 GITLGTSGKVRDN
-1068 NNKENLT
+1068 ENLT
-1075 VSIPNTS
+1075 VDISNTS
-1082 QLDKTKYLSFEYTVA
+1082 ALDKTKYLSFAYTVA

-1133 TTTSLKNSVVND
+1133 TTNSLAETVVHD
-1145 IRVNNPGNISFCR
+1145 IRVNNPGNISFCGE
-1158 TVTLKIYSY
+1158 VTLKIYSY
-1167 GATTGYRLGTP
+1167 GATTETGYRLGTP

-1210 QSDGTYTKQI
+1210 QSDTYTKQI

-1232 RDGYTLTVYHDH
+1232 RNGYTLTAYHDH

-1257 NANYTFTA
+1257 NADYTFTA

-1279 VNPNGGVLTDATGWD
+1279 VNPNGGKLTDATGWT
-1294 PQLDGTFIQTV
+1294 PQLDDTFIKTV

-1346 VFTAQWCQHNTKL
+1346 VFTAQWCQHDTKL
-1359 KWNVESWKFDDN
+1359 EWNVASWKFGD
-1371 GTAPKLT
+1371 GTAPTLT
-1378 TTNLPDGA
+1378 PTNLPDGA

-1444 PQIVGEGI
+1444 PQIVGKGI
-1452 LTGCNNSIKLRVKQ
+1452 LTGCNNSITLRVKQ

-1505 EYFVVVH
+1505 EYFAVVH
-1512 GDCYSQSNTAKITSN
+1512 RDCYSQSNTAKITSN
-1527 AAATPEVVT
+1527 AAVTPEVVT

-1569 ACEIKTVIKHA
+1569 ACEIKAVIKHA
-1580 AKTAEKPDAE
+1580 AQTAEKPDAE
-1590 ITDMSFLQT
+1590 ITDKSFLQT

-1637 PYDNCGTLATAY
+1637 PYDNCGNLATAY

-1665 IISGAD
+1665 IISGAN
-1671 SYTRDNKKH
+1671 SYTRDKEKH
-1680 KLHGDFLTGI
+1680 ILHGDFLTGI
-1690 NKADLCKQSGSAWAE
+1690 NKADLCKQSELKWVE
-1705 SDKGT
+1705 SDKGI
-1710 ELPLYTALKKEFEV
+1710 ELPLYTALKTDFEV

-1754 INKNTHPAYG
+1754 INNTHPAYG

-1779 SLKGHMAKKE
+1779 SLKGHMAKKK
-1789 LTTWGTKGFIADPAT
+1789 LTTWASKGFIADPAT

-1817 YAHGIFAHLP
+1817 YAHGIFDQLP
-1827 EKANGTATTKK
+1827 EKAKGTATTKE
-1838 DSLENIIRDENN
+1838 DSLENIIRDEND
-1850 NIIVRITDGGGYNKK
+1850 NIIVRITDGGGYDKK

-1906 RFLLLSVNAD
+1906 RFLLLSVNAG
-1916 ATSKITPIGEQAI
+1916 ATSKITPIGTKAI
-1929 IKGLHY
+1929 IQGLYY
-1935 LLETNAANVSD
+1935 LLKTDAANVSD

-1955 DMQNPGNGDHLWT
+1955 GDNLWT

-1990 CIVNTTDASVANI
+1990 CTVNTTDATVANI

-2011 TINSNA
+2011 TIKSNA

-2040 NVITIKADASH
+2040 GVITIEADADH

-2220 GPTTAGQWMSI
+2220 GSTTAGQWMSI

-2264 LNYNRLVRSSTTT
+2264 LNYNRLVRSSTAT

-2308 LYLAQHPFFTDY
+2308 LYLAQHPFFTDN

-2358 TVLGFTPRR
+2358 TVLGFTPGR

-2404 ANEDDDVNR
+2404 ANEYDDVNR

-2423 QTPTGLTNITTM
+2423 QTPTGLTNITTI

>member
-1 MQHLYT
+1 MTRVSECEEVYMAQIPANYTNIIFCRMNPSTTENSFGESVKWNQTADCEVKNTQLYT
-7 RYSETYSSL
+7 IAEG
-16 RNVFAR
+16 VWDK
-22 LRQSVLANSL
+22 
-32 RTVILLFVLA
+32 
-42 LSCGAWGE
+42 G
-50 TIYFTN
+50 
-56 VALKDGKMVQGMSNA
+56 
-71 KTQFITQKTNGFEAI
+71 NG
-86 NNLTISSTPAPA
+86 SWS
-98 SIYYND
+98 
-104 ADLTNLSV
+104 
-112 KDKWGS
+112 
-118 SSTANKYMRGF
+118 
-129 KWANSTEYT
+129 
-138 LSLGTNIASSI
+138 
-149 IFYGWCGGKKK
+149 
-160 TLTIGNKSQISAAN
+160 
-174 KQTFEVYNFTDNFT
+174 
-188 GDIKLKGD
+188 
-196 GDFYGI
+196 
-202 IAINLSSCTA
+202 
-212 PTITTQPV
+212 
-220 SDTYSVGAT
+220 
-229 PTPLQVA
+229 
-236 ATGEGTLTYQW
+236 
-247 QSSTDNTTFADITGE
+247 
-262 TSATY
+262 TY
-267 TPPTD
+267 TPVE
-272 KAGTTYY
+272 
-279 RCIVSSGSCSETSAP
+279 CINRWYVSGNFNNFSLTHPFTNNQVA
-294 ATITIAANKII
+294 ITLAAN
-305 YLNTGVWNTANPVFV
+305 T
-320 AHSYAGSATADI
+320 
-332 VMEKCADDCSGSI
+332 
-345 YKAEVPA
+345 
-352 SHTNVIFLREKTGT
+352 
-366 ADDWWNCNNLWN
+366 
-378 RTAELTIPEN
+378 
-388 NDLFTI
+388 
-394 TDWNN
+394 
-399 GGTYTCDGNSHNC
+399 
-412 SNGTWGTYVQSYSVS
+412 
-427 FNMNGHGNAVS
+427 
-438 DQCVQSGAAI
+438 
-448 TQPAAPTATGYT
+448 
-460 FAGWYADAACT
+460 
-471 QAWDFSTPV
+471 
-480 TAATTLYAKWT
+480 
-491 ENLTSPVSIKGAW
+491 
-504 DGWTVHP
+504 
-511 LEKKPGETGDVAYY
+511 
-525 TVHLTAGTYEFT
+525 TYEF
-537 PFCGDVHY
+537 
-545 KIHIPEGA
+545 KIQHQVGNTYSWFGNPSTMTSTNCAGWDFGMLGKDDTNAKITTTIAGA
-553 AHAEPMTRARA
+553 YLFTMSVNP
-564 NGTEWY
+564 NGTPK
-570 LYKDGQENC
+570 L
-579 SIVADYA
+579 
-586 GNYTFRIDYTP
+586 
-597 TNENGRYG
+597 
-605 VTVTYPAL
+605 TVTYPAL
-613 HTITYQE
+613 HTIKYDANMPTAWGKVVPFSAADIPSETASVGYGASYTLSANTPAIVEAKGATYAIYTFAGWNTQAD
-620 GRPAEYGSLTT
+620 GKGTT
-631 FGIPTSTTQVV
+631 YS
-642 DGGALTLPDYTT
+642 
-654 IKIAAGSTTVY
+654 AGSTIPSVSGDITLY
-665 KFAGWSDGKTTYP
+665 AQWTPRPFNITY
-678 AYQTTIDNLT
+678 YDDNQTTVLNLT
-688 SDLTLT
+688 
-694 ATWQPVSFN
+694 PN
-703 IYYWDGQ
+703 
-710 NEDNSQN
+710 
-717 KAITGLTPTTY
+717 TY
-728 TYASNDPLPTDAAAI
+728 TYPVSTTFPTP
-743 TNAAGKQGVVFKNW
+743 TKQGYSFLGWKTSPTATDYITKTDTYYGNFK
-757 KVRDWDQTTFTLK
+757 
-770 DLDYTT
+770 
-776 PYHRYGDINLYA
+776 LYA
-788 EWDTFCGEM
+788 QWKKETILYTDTYIWQQKADATGCVVDPNVAANANQEEVCTEKTYSSSTIGGGNSMGRPDNVGEYSITIAAQPGYLIQSICTYGKVETASKISWDKGITWTDL
-797 MRATITGE
+797 ATYTEQKKVFTAPTG
-805 SSATLTGN
+805 G
-813 YAGSAEV
+813 
-820 KVAKGNATD
+820 AKSFIIKCTTTD
-829 GYKLGKDGYFVKLTL
+829 GTGGIWWRNALVTLIDG
-844 KNATFQAGDYVVVNV
+844 
-859 ITPSA
+859 
-864 YLELYA
+864 
-870 DKGNTLWCKKTGVT
+870 
-884 TGENILPLPAEAIGK
+884 PA
-899 NTVYLYRTSKSAANM
+899 
-914 NPFITYMSIVRP
+914 
-926 CCTAPAF
+926 CTAPAF
-933 TWENEPTNSRV
+933 AWGKEPTNSRV
-944 QDEDFEL
+944 QDADFEL

-1041 EGLTANRAITAV
+1041 EGLTANTAITAA
-1053 GITLGTSGKELTDGN
+1053 GITLGTSGKEWTDSN

-1097 DGKCFMPCD
+1097 GGKCFMPCD

-1133 TTTSLKNSVVND
+1133 TTTSLEHSVVND
-1145 IRVNNPGNISFCR
+1145 IRVNNPGNISFCGK
-1158 TVTLKIYSY
+1158 VTLKIYSY

-1257 NANYTFTA
+1257 NADYTFTA
-1265 QWRAVTPDGNVTAI
+1265 QWRAVTPDGSVTAI
-1279 VNPNGGVLTDATGWD
+1279 VNPDGGVLTDETGWTK
-1294 PQLDGTFIQTV
+1294 QLDGTFIQTV

-1346 VFTAQWCQHNTKL
+1346 VFTAQWCQHDTKL
-1359 KWNVESWKFDDN
+1359 EWNVESWKFDDN

-1378 TTNLPDGA
+1378 TTNLPAGA

-1472 TDYPAT
+1472 TNYPAT

-1590 ITDMSFLQT
+1590 ITDKSFLQT

-1637 PYDNCGTLATAY
+1637 PYDNCGNLATAY

-1671 SYTRDNKKH
+1671 SYTRDKKKH
-1680 KLHGDFLTGI
+1680 ILHGDFLTGI
-1690 NKADLCKQSGSAWAE
+1690 NKADLCKQSALGWVE

-1754 INKNTHPAYG
+1754 INKDTHPAYG

-1770 YIVDYRPMF
+1770 YIVDYRPIF
-1779 SLKGHMAKKE
+1779 SLKGHMAKKK
-1789 LTTWGTKGFIADPAT
+1789 LTTWASKGFIADPAT

-1817 YAHGIFAHLP
+1817 YAHGIFDHLP

-2022 GKIKQLNTDNTT
+2022 GKIKQLNTDNNTT

-2040 NVITIKADASH
+2040 GVITIKADAEH

-2220 GPTTAGQWMSI
+2220 GSTTSTTAGQWMSI

-2358 TVLGFTPRR
+2358 TVLGFTPGR

>member
-7 RYSETYSSL
+7 RYSETHSSI

-22 LRQSVLANSL
+22 LQQSVLANSL

-42 LSCGAWGE
+42 LSCNVWGE
-50 TIYFTN
+50 VYYIGCFGN
-56 VALKDGKMVQGMSNA
+56 VSEKGELTKASSYSNLSLTSIKYSNNTYA
-71 KTQFITQKTNGFEAI
+71 KTTEITYNFLSDKNGKFAGSTLTDILETSKWSSGSGSCYAGGIKLAKGSTYSITLQNSEIISKVTFIGYPNGK
-86 NNLTISSTPAPA
+86 NGTIKIA
-98 SIYYND
+98 
-104 ADLTNLSV
+104 
-112 KDKWGS
+112 
-118 SSTANKYMRGF
+118 
-129 KWANSTEYT
+129 STENT
-138 LSLGTNIASSI
+138 LEAKQFYKFEIPNISKSSVSIEIGT
-149 IFYGWCGGKKK
+149 
-160 TLTIGNKSQISAAN
+160 TQDL
-174 KQTFEVYNFTDNFT
+174 
-188 GDIKLKGD
+188 
-196 GDFYGI
+196 YGI
-202 IAINLSSCTA
+202 FVIETTSTSSCTK
-212 PTITTQPV
+212 PIITTQPV
-220 SDTYSVGAT
+220 SDTYPVGAT
-229 PTPLQVA
+229 PTLQVV
-236 ATGEGTLTYQW
+236 ATGDALTYQW
-247 QSSTDNTTFADITGE
+247 QSSTDNTTFADISNATND
-262 TSATY
+262 TY

-279 RCIVSSGSCSETSAP
+279 RCIVSSGSCSTTSAS
-294 ATITIAANKII
+294 ATITIAADNTV
-305 YLNTGVWNTANPVFV
+305 YLKPNSNWLQANARFAVYYWDASNTGWADMTRVSECEEVYMAQIPAN
-320 AHSYAGSATADI
+320 Y
-332 VMEKCADDCSGSI
+332 
-345 YKAEVPA
+345 
-352 SHTNVIFLREKTGT
+352 TNIIFCRMNPSSVGNNFDNGT
-366 ADDWWNCNNLWN
+366 VWN
-378 RTAELTIPEN
+378 RTEDLTIGNSNLYELTEDN
-388 NDLFTI
+388 NNWSTGSWKTYTPIECIDRWYVSGDFNNFDLTHPFTDNQVAI
-394 TDWNN
+394 TLAANTTYQFKIQHQVGNTYTWFGNSGTMTSTNCTDWNFGSLGQDDTN
-399 GGTYTCDGNSHNC
+399 AKITTTIAGAYLFTMSVNP
-412 SNGTWGTYVQSYSVS
+412 NGT
-427 FNMNGHGNAVS
+427 
-438 DQCVQSGAAI
+438 
-448 TQPAAPTATGYT
+448 PK
-460 FAGWYADAACT
+460 
-471 QAWDFSTPV
+471 
-480 TAATTLYAKWT
+480 L
-491 ENLTSPVSIKGAW
+491 
-504 DGWTVHP
+504 
-511 LEKKPGETGDVAYY
+511 
-525 TVHLTAGTYEFT
+525 
-537 PFCGDVHY
+537 
-545 KIHIPEGA
+545 
-553 AHAEPMTRARA
+553 
-564 NGTEWY
+564 
-570 LYKDGQENC
+570 
-579 SIVADYA
+579 
-586 GNYTFRIDYTP
+586 
-597 TNENGRYG
+597 
-605 VTVTYPAL
+605 TVTYPAP

-620 GRPAEYGSLTT
+620 GRPAEYDRLTT
-631 FGIPTSTTQVV
+631 FGIPTSTTQVA

-654 IKIAAGSTTVY
+654 IKIAAESGNITVY
-665 KFAGWSDGKTTYP
+665 EFAGWSDGKTTYP
-678 AYQTTIDNLT
+678 ANQTTIDNIT
-688 SDLTLT
+688 FDLTLT

-717 KAITGLTPTTY
+717 KAISGLTPTTY
-728 TYASNDPLPTDAAAI
+728 TYASKDLLPTDATAI
-743 TNAAGKQGVVFKNW
+743 TNAAGNQGVVFKNW
-757 KVRDWDQTTFTLK
+757 KVRDWSQTTFTLK

-776 PYHRYGDINLYA
+776 PYHLYGDINLYA

-797 MRATITGE
+797 MRATIASA
-805 SSATLTGN
+805 SSATLSGN

-820 KVAKGNATD
+820 NVATGDATN
-829 GYKLGKDGYFVKLTL
+829 GYKLGQAGHYVKLTL

-859 ITPSA
+859 VKKPDGDN
-864 YLELYA
+864 LELYDA
-870 DKGNTLWCKKTGVT
+870 DNGKTLWCKKTGVT
-884 TGENILPLPAEAIGK
+884 TGENILPLPAEAVGK
-899 NTVYLYRTSKSAANM
+899 NAVCLYRTSKSM
-914 NPFITYMSIVRP
+914 NPYITYMSIVRP
-926 CCTAPAF
+926 CCTAPTFA
-933 TWENEPTNSRV
+933 WAKEPTNSRV
-944 QDEDFEL
+944 QDADFEL
-951 STTSNSGGAVIYQS
+951 NTTSNSGGAVIYQS

-974 DGNKLH
+974 GGNKLH

-1006 TIDVVDQCGASS
+1006 TIDVVDQCGTSS

-1024 AGTNAKALTTAE
+1024 AGTGAKALTTAE
-1036 SVTAT
+1036 SATAT
-1041 EGLTANRAITAV
+1041 EGLTANNAITAA
-1053 GITLGTSGKELTDGN
+1053 GITLGTSGKELTEGDG
-1068 NNKENLT
+1068 NKENLT

-1097 DGKCFMPCD
+1097 GGKCFMPCD
-1106 IQLKVQPISNACYF
+1106 IQLKVQPIKNDCYF

-1133 TTTSLKNSVVND
+1133 TTTSLKNSVVHD
-1145 IRVNNPGNISFCR
+1145 IRVNNPDNISFCGK
-1158 TVTLKIYSY
+1158 VTLKIYSY

-1232 RDGYTLTVYHDH
+1232 RDGYTLTAYHDH
-1244 NSDTYHPG
+1244 NSALYHPG

-1279 VNPNGGVLTDATGWD
+1279 VNPNGGVLTDATGWT

-1305 KKGSTLTLPEVTKT
+1305 KKGSTLTLPKVTKM

-1346 VFTAQWCQHNTKL
+1346 VFTAQWCQHDTKL
-1359 KWNVESWKFDDN
+1359 EWNVTSWKFDDN

-1386 LIQYVSSNTAVAT
+1386 LIQYVSSNTAIAT

-1590 ITDMSFLQT
+1590 ITDKSFLIT

-1619 TDIDNLL
+1619 ADIDNLL

-1817 YAHGIFAHLP
+1817 YAHGIFDHLP

-1990 CIVNTTDASVANI
+1990 CIVNTTDATVANI

-2040 NVITIKADASH
+2040 GVITIKADADH
-2051 TGALIHTTTED
+2051 TGALIHTTAED

-2114 EQKGGRGWTRQ
+2114 EQKSGRGWTRQ

-2206 TGRDDVKDNPSYIE
+2206 TGRDDVKDNPSYIK
-2220 GPTTAGQWMSI
+2220 GSTTAGQWMSI

-2264 LNYNRLVRSSTTT
+2264 LNYNRLVRSSTTA

-2308 LYLAQHPFFTDY
+2308 LYLAQHPFFTDN

-2358 TVLGFTPRR
+2358 TVLGFTPGR

-2404 ANEDDDVNR
+2404 TNEDDDVNR

-2423 QTPTGLTNITTM
+2423 QTPTGLTNITTI